1 MLTVVIT
8 FLDKLDESY
17 EDVKDERARVVI
29 TNVLKDVSDSEQLA
43 YQPYSPTSDPS
54 RPANHFEELKS
65 KQKQE
70 QTKFFQKLMS
80 ELQVDQKP
88 TNVNTDKKFYNVD
101 AIQDE
106 PVLSHT
112 YDPIKPTSPIPKKHE
127 TNR

>member
-1 MLTVVIT
+1 M
-8 FLDKLDESY
+8 DESY

-70 QTKFFQKLMS
+70 QTKQQLKNHSNNKTQKITTRKQTKL
-80 ELQVDQKP
+80 K
-88 TNVNTDKKFYNVD
+88 
-101 AIQDE
+101 
-106 PVLSHT
+106 VL
-112 YDPIKPTSPIPKKHE
+112 
-127 TNR
+127 